1 MEKEENL
8 NQENIESEISNE
20 NNETD
25 NKSDD
30 NKEENKVVEEEKELT
45 PEERIKELED
55 KLARTFAEME
65 NQRRRFEKEKD
76 DAYEYGGF
84 AFAKEALNLID
95 NLARSK
101 LILESDDALKDT
113 EALKKTLEHFD
124 IINKDLIS
132 IFTKNNIKPIDCL
145 NKKLDP
151 NLHQAMMEIEDDKKE
166 PGTIVQ
172 EVQKGFM
179 IKDRLLRPSLVGVS
193 KKTEKK
199 ELTPEE
205 RIKELEDKLART
217 FAEMENQR
225 RRFEKEKDD
234 AYEYGGFA
242 FAKEALNLI
251 DNLARS
257 KLILESDD
265 ALKDTEALK
274 KTLEHFDI
282 INKDLISIFTKNNI
296 KPIDCLNKKLDPN
309 LHQAMMEIEDDQ
321 KEPGTI
327 VQEVQKGFMI
337 KDRLLRPS
345 LVGVSKKT
353 EKKEEKSE
361 ENKENL
367 NK

>member
-8 NQENIESEISNE
+8 NQENIKSETSNE

-25 NKSDD
+25 KKSDD
-30 NKEENKVVEEEKELT
+30 NKEENKVVE
-45 PEERIKELED
+45 
-55 KLARTFAEME
+55 
-65 NQRRRFEKEKD
+65 
-76 DAYEYGGF
+76 
-84 AFAKEALNLID
+84 
-95 NLARSK
+95 
-101 LILESDDALKDT
+101 
-113 EALKKTLEHFD
+113 
-124 IINKDLIS
+124 
-132 IFTKNNIKPIDCL
+132 
-145 NKKLDP
+145 
-151 NLHQAMMEIEDDKKE
+151 
-166 PGTIVQ
+166 
-172 EVQKGFM
+172 
-179 IKDRLLRPSLVGVS
+179 
-193 KKTEKK
+193 EKK